1 MGLCHSSPEDI
12 EKTAQEK
19 LEKVVSKEQDKKL
32 KDDQAVDQEINKLL
46 LLGAGES
53 GKSTLFKQMNTIYG
67 PGYPEEDR
75 KNYEYIIYNNII
87 YSMHALITASQ
98 IPSVNTTP
106 VQCQDSL
113 TFVRNMGQESAI
125 DQKSVQ
131 HFKALWADPGIQE
144 TFENRAKF
152 QLNDSAK
159 YFFDRLDQIA
169 TPGYIPTEQDVLRSR
184 VRTLGI
190 VENAFEIDGNKFK
203 MFDVG
208 GQRNERKKWIHC
220 FENVTAVL
228 FVGVLSEYDQVLYED
243 AAVNRMVETL
253 VLFEEICN
261 SPWFKETAVILFLN
275 KRDMFEEKI
284 KKVPL
289 TVCPIFTNYNG
300 PQNYESGVE
309 AIEDAFQAKNH
320 NREKVIYSHVTCATD
335 TTNVAAVFHAV
346 KDIIIRRA
354 LGDAGLV

>member
-1 MGLCHSSPEDI
+1 MGLCHSSAEDI
-12 EKTAQEK
+12 EKSAQDRQEK
-19 LEKVVSKEQDKKL
+19 LASKEQDKKL
-32 KDDQAVDQEINKLL
+32 KDDQALDQEINKLL

-67 PGYPEEDR
+67 PGFPEEDR

-87 YSMHALITASQ
+87 YSMQALVNASLL
-98 IPSVNTTP
+98 PAVGAP
-106 VQCQDSL
+106 VQCSDSL
-113 TFVRNMGQESAI
+113 QYVKSMGQDGAI
-125 DQKSVQ
+125 DQKNVH
-131 HFKALWADPGIQE
+131 HFKALWRDPGIQS
-144 TFENRAKF
+144 TYENRAKF

-159 YFFDRLDQIA
+159 YFFERLDVIS
-169 TPGYIPTEQDVLRSR
+169 TPGYIPDEQDVLRSR

-190 VENAFEIDGNKFK
+190 VESSFEIDGNKFR

-289 TVCPIFTNYNG
+289 TVCPIFSNFTG
-300 PQNYESGVE
+300 EQTYEAGVE
-309 AIEDAFQAKNH
+309 AIEEAFQAKNH
-320 NREKVIYSHVTCATD
+320 NRDKVIYSHVTCATD
-335 TTNVAAVFHAV
+335 TSNVGAVFHAV

>member
-1 MGLCHSSPEDI
+1 MGLCHSSGEDT
-12 EKTAQEK
+12 EKTTQEK

-32 KDDQAVDQEINKLL
+32 KDDQAIDQEINKLL

-67 PGYPEEDR
+67 PGFPEEDR

-87 YSMHALITASQ
+87 YSMQALIVASQ
-98 IPSVNTTP
+98 SPVGGA
-106 VQCQDSL
+106 VQCQESML
-113 TFVRNMGQESAI
+113 FVKNLGQDLAV
-125 DQKSVQ
+125 DAKNVQ
-131 HFKALWADPGIQE
+131 HFKNLWNDPGIQQ

-159 YFFDRLDQIA
+159 YFFDRLDAIA

-203 MFDVG
+203 MFNVG

-289 TVCPIFTNYNG
+289 TVCPIFSNYNG
-300 PQNYESGVE
+300 PQNYECGVE
-309 AIEDAFQAKNH
+309 AIEDVFQQKNH